1 MAIDKT
7 KRKVL
12 KNNVSSALVWDN
24 HACMPLHHADE
35 RFLPQLE
42 NCHAAGIDVITLNVA
57 FGATGIARPI
67 RMLAL
72 FRDWIAR
79 HSNFACVVTSVA
91 DARAAKKAGK
101 LGICFD
107 IEGMDAVADQPNLV
121 RLYYDLGVRWMLI
134 TYNRANAA
142 GGGCLDEPDAGLTDF
157 GRRVIAEMNAVGMML
172 CCSHAGYR
180 TARDAI
186 EASADPVIFSHSNP
200 RALWDH
206 PRNIPDD
213 LMRAC
218 AERGGIIGL
227 NGLGLLLGR
236 NDASIGHF
244 VEHVE
249 YAMEV
254 VGENHVSIGL
264 DYEFDQAGLAEMVA
278 SNPHLFPPEH
288 FPYGSSLKMIPPWAV
303 PEIAEVLDK
312 RGHSAQAIGKL
323 LGGNLMR
330 VAENVWH

>member
-1 MAIDKT
+1 MIVDKT
-7 KRKVL
+7 RRAAL
-12 KNNVSSALVWDN
+12 ERRVSGELVWDN
-24 HACMPLHHADE
+24 HTCMPLHHADE

-42 NCHAAGIDVITLNVA
+42 SCHAAGIDLITLNVA
-57 FGATGIARPI
+57 FGATGIERPI

-79 HSNFACVVTSVA
+79 HADRLCLVTSVEG
-91 DARAAKKAGK
+91 ARAAKKAGK

-142 GGGCLDEPDAGLTDF
+142 GGGCLDEPDTGLTAL
-157 GRRVIAEMNAVGMML
+157 GRRVIAEMNAVGMVL

-180 TARDAI
+180 TAREAI
-186 EASADPVIFSHSNP
+186 DTSADPVIFSHSNP
-200 RALWDH
+200 RALWNH
-206 PRNIPDD
+206 PRNIPDE

-218 AERGGIIGL
+218 AERGGVIGL
-227 NGLGLLLGR
+227 NGLGVLLGL
-236 NDASIGHF
+236 NDASIDHF

-249 YAMEV
+249 HAMSV
-254 VGENHVSIGL
+254 VGENHVCIGL
-264 DYEFDQAGLAEMVA
+264 DYEYDQAGLAEMVA

-288 FPYGSSLKMIPPWAV
+288 FPHGSTLKMIPPWAV
-303 PEIAEVLDK
+303 PDIAEALEK
-312 RGHSAQAIGKL
+312 RGCSAQTIGKL
-323 LGGNLMR
+323 LGGNLLR
-330 VAENVWH
+330 VAEQVWH